1 MHSLKRL
8 LRDWLYSD
16 YPVGANKVAEVVS
29 PDEFEDGRTLRFNVT
44 PCRGG
49 VIVNVKNYNRRHE
62 RTDSTI
68 YVIHDDENVGE
79 KVSGI
84 VSMELL
90 SRAS

>member
-1 MHSLKRL
+1 MEGCQ
-8 LRDWLYSD
+8 
-16 YPVGANKVAEVVS
+16 PVGSIKGRDDN
-29 PDEFEDGRTLRFNVT
+29 EFEDDRTLRFNVT

-49 VIVNVKNYNRRHE
+49 VIVTVKNYNRRHD

-68 YVIHDDENVGE
+68 YVIHDDEDVGE
-79 KVSGI
+79 KISGI